1 MYIYKNDSNINI
13 ILISDSRMLSDKA
26 RGILFEAINFQNIY
40 II

>member
-26 RGILFEAINFQNIY
+26 RGIITEPIKFQNI
-40 II
+40 